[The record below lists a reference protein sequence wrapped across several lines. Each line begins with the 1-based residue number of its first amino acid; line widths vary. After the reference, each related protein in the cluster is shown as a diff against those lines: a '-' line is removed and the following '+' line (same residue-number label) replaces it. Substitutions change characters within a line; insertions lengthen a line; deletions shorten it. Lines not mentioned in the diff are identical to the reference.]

1 MLASKIINLW
11 ADCPLTLSQ
20 LQFTYLKSTIW
31 ILLVFSYFT
40 CLDSY
45 RERERERKL
54 HKMTIGSDAR
64 LKITNVPLHIAR
76 VLRHSTFNVY
86 NNGSKGRYLQLKKI
100 IKQTDNGG
108 ESLKEERSHSM
119 LKNERG
125 QKEIER
131 NKRRKE
137 EVRREGKGEQGERER
152 ERGEM

>member
-1 MLASKIINLW
+1 MFP
-11 ADCPLTLSQ
+11 CT
-20 LQFTYLKSTIW
+20 
-31 ILLVFSYFT
+31 
-40 CLDSY
+40 
-45 RERERERKL
+45 
-54 HKMTIGSDAR
+54 
-64 LKITNVPLHIAR
+64 IAR
-76 VLRHSTFNVY
+76 VLRHSTFNVCD
-86 NNGSKGRYLQLKKI
+86 NGSKGCYLQLKKI

-152 ERGEM
+152 ERRV